1 MMNNIR
7 IMAVFALLCGVLVGG
22 LAFGQFVAS
31 NKMIDDFSTGGNNKL
46 FGNQWQFFTD
56 DVMGGKST
64 GKMELVKHEG
74 HTCLQMT
81 GDVSDEKENNF
92 VQVRL
97 EADKKRKFVDASN
110 YDGIRLRAK
119 GNGQKY
125 VLHLKTK
132 NTWLPWQHYEAGF
145 DTGRDWQEISVPFKQ
160 FLPKSLKSKLD
171 TAKIKSIAIVAMKA
185 GMKADIFIDRI
196 GFYEDKDMYK
206 KLTRAEENI
215 IVNKGTEKPFTGKFN
230 DHYEKGVYTCRRCGA
245 KLYESSAKFDSGCGW
260 PSFDDEIDG
269 AVKRSIDAD
278 GIRTE
283 ITCAKCGGHLG
294 HVFLG
299 EGKTAK
305 DTRHCVNSISMD
317 FVPFQAE
324 GERAL
329 FASGCFWG
337 TEYHFKKAPGVI
349 STTVGYTGGKTENP
363 TYKQVCTGKTGHAE
377 TVEVV
382 YDPKKTSYEDLAK
395 LFFETHNFE
404 QLNRQGPD
412 IGTQYRS
419 EIFYLND
426 EQKKAAQDLID
437 VLKQRGFDVKTAVTK
452 AGKFW
457 PGEGYHQ
464 DYYEKNGKT
473 PYCHIY
479 RKIF

>member
-1 MMNNIR
+1 MKDSIAFYR
-7 IMAVFALLCGVLVGG
+7 FALLWWLVLGG
-22 LAFGQFVAS
+22 LVYGQKVLP
-31 NKMIDDFSTGGNNKL
+31 NKLIDDFSAGGRNKA
-46 FGNQWQFFTD
+46 FGTPWQLFTD
-56 DVMGGKST
+56 EVMGGKST
-64 GKMELVKHEG
+64 GKMELVKLEG
-74 HTCLQMT
+74 HTCLHMT
-81 GDVSDEKENNF
+81 GDVSDKKKNNF

-97 EADKKRKFVDASN
+97 EADKKRKYVNAGKF
-110 YDGIRLRAK
+110 DGIRLRVK
-119 GNGQKY
+119 SNGEKY

-132 NTWLPWQHYEAGF
+132 NTWFPWQRYEAGF
-145 DTGRDWQEISVPFKQ
+145 DTETDWQDIYVPFKQ
-160 FLPKSLKSKLD
+160 FAQKSIKAKLD
-171 TAKIKSIAIVAMKA
+171 IAKLKSIAIVAMKE
-185 GMKADIFIDRI
+185 GMKADIHIDRI
-196 GFYEDKDMYK
+196 GFYEDKDMHR
-206 KLTRAEENI
+206 KLTKVEEHI
-215 IVNKGTEKPFTGKFN
+215 IVNKGTEKPFTGKYDDF
-230 DHYEKGVYTCRRCGA
+230 YEKGIYKCRRCGA
-245 KLYESSAKFDSGCGW
+245 ELYESSAKFDSGCGW

-278 GIRTE
+278 GVRTE
-283 ITCAKCGGHLG
+283 ITCVKCGGHLG

-305 DTRHCVNSISMD
+305 DTRHCVNSISME
-317 FVPFQAE
+317 FVPQE
-324 GERAL
+324 IQGQKAL

-377 TVEVV
+377 TVEVI

-426 EQKKAAQDLID
+426 EQKKTAQNLIA
-437 VLKQRGFDVKTAVTK
+437 VLKQKDSDVKTVVTK

-457 PGEGYHQ
+457 PGEGSHQ